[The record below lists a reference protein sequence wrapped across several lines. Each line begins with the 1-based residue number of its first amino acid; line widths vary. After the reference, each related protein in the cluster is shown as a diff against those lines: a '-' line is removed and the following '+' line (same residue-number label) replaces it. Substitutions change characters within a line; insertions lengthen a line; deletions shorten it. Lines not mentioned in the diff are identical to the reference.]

1 MKSKINE
8 INDMLKNGIVPDE
21 FNFTLEQKPVF
32 DYSKVWYNDFYQS
45 PEYIASKFPNGW
57 QSIPFFDKVIEEMA
71 NMSLS
76 PIEEIEIKKN
86 IKSNE

>member
-8 INDMLKNGIVPDE
+8 INYMLKNGIVPDE
-21 FNFTLEQKPVF
+21 FNFTLEPKPIF

-71 NMSLS
+71 NMTLL